1 MSEVAEN
8 QNKEQQTKKVVA
20 QRIQGTVKWF
30 NVKNGYG
37 FISRNDRDGE
47 DVFVH
52 QSAIVKNNPTKMV
65 RSVGDGEQVEFD
77 IVEGEKG
84 NEAANV
90 TGPGGVPV
98 KGSPFA
104 ADRRFFRGRGRGF
117 RRGGGGFR
125 RGPPRERRE
134 DGFEPQPFD
143 REGDRGFGGERR
155 SSGGGGGGRDGGG
168 RGGGRRPYYRRFFRR
183 DRPQRDGRYPP
194 RNSEG
199 QEGEEVDRQQN
210 FGEQNYDRDQRRGG
224 GGPKRFYRR
233 FFRRRTRRPRSD
245 TEGSQSG
252 VEGEASGTEGKGNK
266 SGDENGER
274 GERRENRRRSGSG
287 YRPQRRFTGGRGRG
301 RPRRSSRDPR
311 KSETENSG
319 PGGDEGPQE
328 QTGKDVKAEPKTP
341 LNESNIKTEN

>member
-1 MSEVAEN
+1 MAEIENKTSE
-8 QNKEQQTKKVVA
+8 QTTKKIVA

-37 FISRNDRDGE
+37 FISRNDREGE

-90 TGPGGVPV
+90 TGPGGIPV

-117 RRGGGGFR
+117 RGGGRGGGGGFR

-134 DGFEPQPFD
+134 
-143 REGDRGFGGERR
+143 EGG
-155 SSGGGGGGRDGGG
+155 
-168 RGGGRRPYYRRFFRR
+168 Y
-183 DRPQRDGRYPP
+183 
-194 RNSEG
+194 
-199 QEGEEVDRQQN
+199 EVDRQQSFEERGDRRMGSGRGRRPFYRRYYRRERGPPRDRPPRSDGQEVEEDRERQQS
-210 FGEQNYDRDQRRGG
+210 FGENNTYDRDQRRGG
-224 GGPKRFYRR
+224 PRRFYRR
-233 FFRRRTRRPRSD
+233 FFRRRPRRPRSD

-252 VEGEASGTEGKGNK
+252 VDGEASGNEGRANK
-266 SGDENGER
+266 SDDNEQGSGTR
-274 GERRENRRRSGSG
+274 QRRSG
-287 YRPQRRFTGGRGRG
+287 F
-301 RPRRSSRDPR
+301 RPRRRPPGFSRGGRRPPRGPR
-311 KSETENSG
+311 KTDSDTG
-319 PGGDEGPQE
+319 PGADDQDA
-328 QTGKDVKAEPKTP
+328 GKDSDSKQGKGQ
-341 LNESNIKTEN
+341 SNDSSNKSEN